1 MPFIKPY
8 RKIQRFRRM
17 FETVVVDAEAA
28 DDLTTLVKRARRIV
42 GEIVREMTDG
52 GTWYSKELVR
62 QRRDVYVELRKS
74 FEANGLPIVSSLSQM
89 FSHLDRG
96 LDLSSAPL
104 VFGNRAKSIHAREE
118 VEVFVR
124 CKGDSPEVMFK
135 CGTGTKAKTYVAR
148 LAELPSPEWFVQSAE
163 LSVSDEGRVILRL
176 IVVRT
181 LESVEAGG
189 LTARKPRPRP
199 LALVRG
205 KLFALKPEDVD
216 KLLPALSDASKDKLD
231 SIAAWIERNR
241 DLVAVAV
248 DIP

>member
-42 GEIVREMTDG
+42 GDVVREMTDG
-52 GTWYSKELVR
+52 GKWYPKELVR

-74 FEANGLPIVSSLSQM
+74 FEANGLPIVSALSQM

-96 LDLSSAPL
+96 LDLESAPL

-124 CKGDSPEVMFK
+124 LRDSVPEVMFK
-135 CGTGTKAKTYVAR
+135 CGTGTKAKTYIAR
-148 LAELPSPEWFVQSAE
+148 LEELPGPEWFVQSAE
-163 LSVSDEGRVILRL
+163 VSLSDEGRVVLRL

-189 LTARKPRPRP
+189 LTVRKPRPRP

-205 KLFALKPEDVD
+205 KLFALHPEDVA
-216 KLLPALSDASKDKLD
+216 KIVPALEHASKDKLD
-231 SIAAWIERNR
+231 ALAVWIERNR
-241 DLVAVAV
+241 DRVDVAV